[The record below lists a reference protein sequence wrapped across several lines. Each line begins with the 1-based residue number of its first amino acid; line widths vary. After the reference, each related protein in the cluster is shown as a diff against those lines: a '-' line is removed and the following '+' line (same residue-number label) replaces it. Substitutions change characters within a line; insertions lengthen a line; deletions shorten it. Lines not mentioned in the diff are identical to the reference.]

1 MEGAVRMLKGIPK
14 ISSPALLK
22 VLAEMGHGDR
32 IVIGDGNFPTAS
44 VGRENI
50 VLGAD
55 GHGVPELLDAT
66 LQLFPLDPY
75 VDRPVTLME
84 VVPGDPVATP
94 IWDTY
99 KDIIAR
105 HDPRGAAAVQNIERF
120 RFYDEARAAYAVV
133 TTGESALYAN
143 IILQKGVVT
152 DA

>member
-1 MEGAVRMLKGIPK
+1 MLKGIPK
-14 ISSPALLK
+14 IISPALLK

-32 IVIGDGNFPTAS
+32 IVIGDGNFPAAS
-44 VGRENI
+44 VGRGGI

-55 GHGVPELLDAT
+55 GHGVPELLDAI

-75 VDRPVTLME
+75 VDQPVTLME

-99 KDIIAR
+99 KNIIAR
-105 HDPRGAAAVQNIERF
+105 HDPRGADAVQNIERF
-120 RFYDEARAAYAVV
+120 RFYDEARTAYAVI